1 VIMDETDV
9 RTMLRGLAD
18 TVDGSARIDLPLA
31 AQRGRRNRRWRN
43 MRMSGS
49 ALAIGAVAGI
59 VAAMVAFPDART
71 IVQAPEASTSAPAA
85 APAQFDALVPYAS
98 FGWLPAGYS
107 APELPQDTSS
117 IQSVMLSA
125 SKGGSIIMVD
135 VWAAGA
141 CTDSGTSAQPEL
153 SCKDGA
159 GESSTDQGTAVSVR
173 APDVHGRP
181 AYWES
186 DGGSPAEL
194 RVEYAPDAW
203 LTVDGSPIGRSVM
216 MRIAE
221 NIRFGTGTP
230 IRFPFWASL
239 PGLPADWRVQQVTYS
254 ESAGYP
260 LSGEVL
266 VGPASVPYA
275 LNIEVEPGTLRQGCP
290 DLEGQPREVNVGGT
304 DIAFREMV
312 GSDGRLQGICVAD
325 SGGMTISVVIMPGV
339 RGAAR
344 FGSVWH
350 IASELHLL
358 PGTDP
363 AVWTAD
369 PLR

>member
-1 VIMDETDV
+1 MDETDV

-18 TVDGSARIDLPLA
+18 TLDGPARIDLPLA
-31 AQRGRRNRRWRN
+31 AQRGWRSRRWRN

-59 VAAMVAFPDART
+59 VAAILVFPDART
-71 IVQAPEASTSAPAA
+71 IVQAPEISTSAPAA

-117 IQSVMLSA
+117 TQDVSLSA
-125 SKGGSIIMVD
+125 TKGGSIIMVD
-135 VWAAGA
+135 VWAAGS

-153 SCKDGA
+153 TCKDGA

-186 DGGSPAEL
+186 DGGSFVGL
-194 RVEYAPDAW
+194 RVEYAPNAW
-203 LTVDGSPIGRSVM
+203 FTVGGTTIGRSAMV
-216 MRIAE
+216 RIAA

-239 PGLPADWRVQQVTYS
+239 SGLPADWRVQQVTYS
-254 ESAGYP
+254 ESPGYP
-260 LSGEVL
+260 IGGEVL

-290 DLEGQPREVNVGGT
+290 DLEGQPREVNIGGT
-304 DIAFREMV
+304 DIAFREIV
-312 GSDGRLQGICVAD
+312 GSGGRLQGICVAD
-325 SGGMTISVVIMPGV
+325 SGGMTISVTIAPGAP
-339 RGAAR
+339 GAAR
-344 FGSVWH
+344 FGSAWH

>member
-1 VIMDETDV
+1 MDEADV

-31 AQRGRRNRRWRN
+31 AQQGRRSRHWRQ
-43 MRMSGS
+43 MRMSSS
-49 ALAIGAVAGI
+49 ALAIGAAAGI
-59 VAAMVAFPDART
+59 VAAVFAFPGART
-71 IVQAPEASTSAPAA
+71 TVQAPETSAPAV
-85 APAQFDALVPYAS
+85 APAEFDALVPYAS

-117 IQSVMLSA
+117 IQSVSLSA
-125 SKGGSIIMVD
+125 TKGSSIVMAEI
-135 VWAAGA
+135 WAAGA
-141 CTDSGTSAQPEL
+141 CTDGGTSAQPEL
-153 SCKDGA
+153 TWRDGA
-159 GESSTDQGTAVSVR
+159 GGSVTDQGTAVSVR

-203 LTVDGSPIGRSVM
+203 LTVSGSTVSRSAI
-216 MRIAE
+216 MRIAAS
-221 NIRFGTGTP
+221 IRYGTGTP

-239 PGLPADWRVQQVTYS
+239 PGLPADWQVQQVIYS
-254 ESAGYP
+254 ESADYP
-260 LSGEVL
+260 IGGVVL
-266 VGPASVPYA
+266 VGPASVPSA
-275 LNIEVEPGTLRQGCP
+275 LNIEVQPGTMRQGCP

-304 DIAFREMV
+304 DIAFREIV
-312 GSDGRLQGICVAD
+312 GSGGRLQGICVAD
-325 SGGMTISVVIMPGV
+325 SGGMTISVAIVPGAPD
-339 RGAAR
+339 AAR

-350 IASELHLL
+350 VASELHLL